1 MNTIQ
6 EEEII
11 IGIDYGTSNLSIIT
25 YFENKIEFIPFKNN
39 DIIFPSKIILE
50 NNETHAIENN
60 DIFQRLEKYNDN
72 IIYDIKR
79 FIGLNYNELNEK
91 DFYKNLFYEIKEI
104 NEIPKIEIKDKNKN
118 IIYLS
123 AEEILS
129 LHIKEVLKIVDNH
142 FKKEFKNRRVNIA
155 IPKIFFR

>member
-72 IIYDIKR
+72 INYDIKR

-91 DFYKNLFYEIKEI
+91 DFYKNLKSMRFQK
-104 NEIPKIEIKDKNKN
+104 
-118 IIYLS
+118 
-123 AEEILS
+123 
-129 LHIKEVLKIVDNH
+129 
-142 FKKEFKNRRVNIA
+142 
-155 IPKIFFR
+155 